1 MQDLFPHPW
10 RVNTLLDDGF
20 IAHKCSDLAQA
31 GAPCALAL
39 WLEQHFDV
47 ALLSI
52 RSEAQ
57 LEEKFT
63 GPLLK
68 QLGWASVTQETLVV
82 QGKRAKPDWCLLL
95 DPSQD
100 NRKNNPHRHLQARLG
115 SLRVRCGVRARGS
128 AWHQQCA
135 HRTPALQLPP
145 IQSGSHGHLARQ
157 PRKSCDTGAC

>member
-10 RVNTLLDDGF
+10 LVNTLLDEGY
-20 IAHKCSDLAQA
+20 IAQQRGTLAQA
-31 GAPCALAL
+31 GVPYDLPAWLA
-39 WLEQHFDV
+39 QHFDAAV
-47 ALLSI
+47 LSI

-57 LEEKFT
+57 LEEKFIS
-63 GPLLK
+63 PLLK
-68 QLGWASVTQETLVV
+68 QLGWVSVAQEAITV
-82 QGKRAKPDWCLLL
+82 QGKLAKPDWCLLL

>member
-31 GAPCALAL
+31 GAPRALAP

-47 ALLSI
+47 ASLSI
-52 RSEAQ
+52 RSEAK

-82 QGKRAKPDWCLLL
+82 QGNLAKPDWCLLTTAGL
-95 DPSQD
+95 
-100 NRKNNPHRHLQARLG
+100 AA
-115 SLRVRCGVRARGS
+115 CRA
-128 AWHQQCA
+128 
-135 HRTPALQLPP
+135 
-145 IQSGSHGHLARQ
+145 
-157 PRKSCDTGAC
+157 